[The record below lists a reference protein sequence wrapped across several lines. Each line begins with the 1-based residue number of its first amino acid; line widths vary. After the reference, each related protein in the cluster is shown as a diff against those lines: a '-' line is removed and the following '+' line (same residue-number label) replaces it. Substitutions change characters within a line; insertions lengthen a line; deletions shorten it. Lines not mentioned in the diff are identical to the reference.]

1 MKNWII
7 AILIAAA
14 AMVAGFM
21 WPVPALYVILG
32 FSVLCC
38 VVPIVWIIKLGL
50 DSWDRS
56 KNVR

>member
-7 AILIAAA
+7 AILITAACF
-14 AMVAGFM
+14 VAGFM
-21 WPVPALYVILG
+21 WPIAVLYLLIGITGLSVIVPL
-32 FSVLCC
+32 
-38 VVPIVWIIKLGL
+38 VWIIKLGL